1 MAPMPIIPTVIRSE
15 ADLERAAGIDS
26 GVKSI
31 PAPATAVPW
40 RN

>member
-1 MAPMPIIPTVIRSE
+1 MAPMPIIPTVMRSE
-15 ADLERAAGIDS
+15 ADRERAAGIAS
-26 GVKSI
+26 GIKSI